1 MDAENETYLLLGRLD
16 GRLQTSPATDLWLAR
31 MRLKG
36 AVLLAE
42 LAGVPITEDSLLA
55 WIGGRSPPPRRSE
68 GLNDPLSIA
77 ALFHFAL
84 QAEDT
89 AGDPVAGASLRVLRT
104 LLDDRA
110 EAELYAAQDL
120 AWFGPVSTKAKRA
133 LLAPLPSPGF
143 LPLAERLIAVHN
155 DLGLHAGAGRS
166 VLTADGRRLDI
177 DPRSF
182 DTIWI
187 LGTLLP
193 RAYVTAGL
201 TLRPLP
207 CLAGLPRFLPEDPR
221 VLADALRGRTL
232 DMARLGLAELDRL
245 ERALLRIPA
254 DLKVTKRSKAPLLAR
269 LQLAYPGLRVPAI
282 ARLLGMSP
290 QGAVKLHSKLTAR
303 SSH

>member
-1 MDAENETYLLLGRLD
+1 
-16 GRLQTSPATDLWLAR
+16 
-31 MRLKG
+31 
-36 AVLLAE
+36 
-42 LAGVPITEDSLLA
+42 
-55 WIGGRSPPPRRSE
+55 
-68 GLNDPLSIA
+68 
-77 ALFHFAL
+77 
-84 QAEDT
+84 
-89 AGDPVAGASLRVLRT
+89 
-104 LLDDRA
+104 
-110 EAELYAAQDL
+110 
-120 AWFGPVSTKAKRA
+120 
-133 LLAPLPSPGF
+133 PGF

-193 RAYVTAGL
+193 RAYITAGL

-245 ERALLRIPA
+245 ERALLRITA

-269 LQLAYPGLRVPAI
+269 LQLAYPDLRVPAI

-290 QGAVKLHSKLTAR
+290 QGAVKLHSKLNAR